1 MAIPKKRPSR
11 SERRYHH
18 GDLRRALGDAALAL
32 ISEGELGTFSLREVA
47 RRAGVTP
54 AAPYHHFKDKTA
66 LLAAV
71 AEEGFAALGGR
82 LEAALAR
89 LPPTD
94 LRGRFAALARAY
106 LEFARAH
113 PAHYRVMFLPELK
126 SHQEHRSFHAAADR
140 TLEVLARQVQSAM
153 PRASPQEVMLRTVL
167 IWSAGHGLASLWN
180 DGVLDRKLAF
190 GSDRAFL
197 DATVEQ
203 MASFA
208 SSVSASAKP
217 PARTSRRRTGRTGGP
232 AQAPP

>member
-1 MAIPKKRPSR
+1 MALPRKRSSGP
-11 SERRYHH
+11 ERRYHH
-18 GDLRRALGDAALAL
+18 GDLRRALVDAALAL

-82 LEAALAR
+82 LEAALAH

-126 SHQEHRSFHAAADR
+126 SHQEYRSFHAAADR
-140 TLEVLARQVQSAM
+140 TLEVLAKQVRLAM
-153 PRASPQEVMLRTVL
+153 PQASPQEVMLRTVL
-167 IWSAGHGLASLWN
+167 IWSTGHGLASLWN
-180 DGVLDRKLAF
+180 DGVLDHKLAL
-190 GSDRAFL
+190 GNDRAFL

-203 MASFA
+203 MATFA
-208 SSVSASAKP
+208 SGVSTSAKP
-217 PARTSRRRTGRTGGP
+217 PARTSRRR
-232 AQAPP
+232 